1 MDFIK
6 DLVQISQNKKRDV
19 LFQSAVWMI
28 ISIVAAY
35 PDFCLDFDTSM
46 FSGTTRDVYCNKFL
60 LPIMLFLLAFV
71 FDFFFS
77 IKDLNIGQ
85 KRGALFK
92 LLTIL
97 LCTLI
102 FVFCLITIIP
112 YVWIQI
118 VLFIFLWMNISL
130 IKGLTVLI
138 SGAEDLIV
146 LEVPFNN
153 LNRS

>member
-1 MDFIK
+1 
-6 DLVQISQNKKRDV
+6 
-19 LFQSAVWMI
+19 
-28 ISIVAAY
+28 
-35 PDFCLDFDTSM
+35 
-46 FSGTTRDVYCNKFL
+46 
-60 LPIMLFLLAFV
+60 MLFLLAFV

-112 YVWIQI
+112 YVWIKI
-118 VLFIFLWMNISL
+118 VLFILLWMNISL

-138 SGAEDLIV
+138 PGAEDLIV

>member
-1 MDFIK
+1 MEFIK

-28 ISIVAAY
+28 ISIVVAY

-112 YVWIQI
+112 YVWIKI
-118 VLFIFLWMNISL
+118 VLFILLWMNISL

-138 SGAEDLIV
+138 PGAEDLIV

>member
-28 ISIVAAY
+28 ISMVAAY
-35 PDFCLDFDTSM
+35 PKLCLDFDPSI
-46 FSGTTRDVYCNKFL
+46 FNETTKNAYCNNFL

-97 LCTLI
+97 LCALI
-102 FVFCLITIIP
+102 FIFCLITIIP
-112 YVWIQI
+112 CVCLQI
-118 VLFIFLWMNISL
+118 VLFILLWMNISL

-138 SGAEDLIV
+138 PGAEDLIR
-146 LEVPFNN
+146 LEAPINN
-153 LNRS
+153 LNRH

>member
-35 PDFCLDFDTSM
+35 PDFCLYFDTSM

-118 VLFIFLWMNISL
+118 VLFILLWMNISL

-138 SGAEDLIV
+138 PGAEDLIV